1 MIDVRPDAQCGL
13 RLDARVL
20 DCRFNQNLD
29 YFSLRVKAP
38 EPVMHMVR
46 ELRHLAGEK
55 WLAFDGL
62 EPLMERL
69 ANNRPKLHV
78 ALNNLELTITKDT
91 HSMRA
96 LIKEFTPCQWSNDE
110 KAWVGIFGN
119 DAEVR
124 DTLNVILE
132 FCTFWGWIV
141 EPEPPLVLGAPQ
153 VFAYQGDLRR
163 RALRGRGRR
172 PRVTLARARAR
183 ACTRVSLA
191 SAGRARLTLAC

>member
-1 MIDVRPDAQCGL
+1 M
-13 RLDARVL
+13 
-20 DCRFNQNLD
+20 
-29 YFSLRVKAP
+29 
-38 EPVMHMVR
+38 
-46 ELRHLAGEK
+46 
-55 WLAFDGL
+55 
-62 EPLMERL
+62 
-69 ANNRPKLHV
+69 

-141 EPEPPLVLGAPQ
+141 EPERAARARRAAGFRVPGRRRRRRRP
-153 VFAYQGDLRR
+153 LRR

-172 PRVTLARARAR
+172 PRVNLAR
-183 ACTRVSLA
+183 ACTRVSVA
-191 SAGRARLTLAC
+191 SAGSVRGSH

>member
-1 MIDVRPDAQCGL
+1 
-13 RLDARVL
+13 
-20 DCRFNQNLD
+20 
-29 YFSLRVKAP
+29 
-38 EPVMHMVR
+38 MHMVR

-141 EPEPPLVLGAPQ
+141 EPDSPSSKEPPSSPGMTASSVRGG
-153 VFAYQGDLRR
+153 FASTTLCSSGVLRR
-163 RALRGRGRR
+163 VWS
-172 PRVTLARARAR
+172 VTSTSLV
-183 ACTRVSLA
+183 ACVWCILLSVA
-191 SAGRARLTLAC
+191 ME

>member
-1 MIDVRPDAQCGL
+1 MRSCALIDVRPDAHCGL

-46 ELRHLAGEK
+46 ELRHLAGDK

-153 VFAYQGDLRR
+153 VFAYQGGVGD
-163 RALRGRGRR
+163 A
-172 PRVTLARARAR
+172 
-183 ACTRVSLA
+183 
-191 SAGRARLTLAC
+191 AGPSGAGPSEAAAADHA

>member
-1 MIDVRPDAQCGL
+1 
-13 RLDARVL
+13 
-20 DCRFNQNLD
+20 
-29 YFSLRVKAP
+29 
-38 EPVMHMVR
+38 MHMVR

-153 VFAYQGDLRR
+153 VFAYQGGVGD
-163 RALRGRGRR
+163 AAGPSGAG
-172 PRVTLARARAR
+172 PSEA
-183 ACTRVSLA
+183 A
-191 SAGRARLTLAC
+191 SADHA

>member
-13 RLDARVL
+13 RVDARVL

-119 DAEVR
+119 DAE
-124 DTLNVILE
+124 
-132 FCTFWGWIV
+132 
-141 EPEPPLVLGAPQ
+141 
-153 VFAYQGDLRR
+153 
-163 RALRGRGRR
+163 
-172 PRVTLARARAR
+172 AR
-183 ACTRVSLA
+183 ACC
-191 SAGRARLTLAC
+191 ACPW

>member
-62 EPLMERL
+62 KPLMERL

-78 ALNNLELTITKDT
+78 ALKNLELTITKDT

-132 FCTFWGWIV
+132 FCARS
-141 EPEPPLVLGAPQ
+141 GAGSSSRSRRSCS
-153 VFAYQGDLRR
+153 ARR
-163 RALRGRGRR
+163 RSSRTRAASATPPAPPAPGPPR
-172 PRVTLARARAR
+172 PRPPT
-183 ACTRVSLA
+183 TRESCPCPCPCLYPCK
-191 SAGRARLTLAC
+191 SSQCR